1 MVISMEPVIYI
12 VIFIAVLLLV
22 EGIYLTVFGKSIS
35 LNSRVNRRY
44 ELLEKGSGDR
54 EEVLNQLR
62 KEMSQHLKSRQ
73 IPLYSILAEK
83 AQKANIAFS
92 PVQLLMIMVLLG
104 MMAFVGLSIGTTAS
118 LPIRIA
124 VSIAM
129 GIGGVYV
136 WIQGKAKK
144 RLALIEEQLPDA
156 VELMVRS
163 LRVGHPF
170 SNALT
175 IVSKEVPDPLGT
187 EMGVIADESA
197 YGRDVG
203 EALKDMAERLDMQ
216 DLRFLAV
223 AVSIQ
228 QQSGGNL
235 AEVLDGL
242 AKVIRARF
250 KLFRRVKA
258 ITAEAK
264 WSGNFLS
271 GFPLLALLAIS
282 LMKPDYYDTVK
293 TTSAFIPACLVV
305 GGFLTANIFVMK
317 ALVNI
322 KV

>member
-1 MVISMEPVIYI
+1 MILSIEPIIYI
-12 VIFIAVLLLV
+12 VIFVAVLALV
-22 EGIYLTVFGKSIS
+22 QGIYLTVFGKSIS

-44 ELLEKGSGDR
+44 ELLEKSGDR

-62 KEMSQHLKSRQ
+62 KEMSQHLKSRK

-92 PVQLLMIMVLLG
+92 PFQLVLLMVFLSIV
-104 MMAFVGLSIGTTAS
+104 AFVGLTIGTGAS
-118 LPIRIA
+118 LPLRIL
-124 VSIAM
+124 IGIGM
-129 GIGGVYV
+129 GIGAVFV
-136 WIQGKAKK
+136 WIQNTAKK
-144 RLALIEEQLPDA
+144 RLGLIEEQLPDA

-170 SNALT
+170 SNALN
-175 IVSKEVPDPLGT
+175 IVAKEVPDPLGT
-187 EMGVIADESA
+187 EMGIIADESA

-250 KLFRRVKA
+250 RLFRRVKA

-271 GFPLLALLAIS
+271 AFPILALVMIS
-282 LMKPDYYDTVK
+282 LLKPDYYDEVK
-293 TTSAFIPACLVV
+293 HTAAFIPACLAV
-305 GGFLTANIFVMK
+305 GGFLVTNIFVMRN
-317 ALVNI
+317 LVNI